1 MTFSDNSV
9 LALDYEESGLSIEKE
24 VMTMKAIVM
33 ERNGDAGV
41 LTYKEGI
48 QKPVPAP
55 GQALIKIHAAGINFV
70 DIYQRKGLYPVTL
83 PYMPGLEASGTIEMV
98 EGNSD
103 FKPGDRV
110 AYTGHPGSYSE
121 YTAIKT
127 DRLIKLP
134 DELSFEQG
142 AAFPL
147 QGMTAHYLLHAYRK
161 PKPDDTV
168 LVHAAAGGVGGL
180 LVQWAK
186 HLGATVIGT
195 VSTGEKVHSAKEAG
209 ADHVILYSKDDFVN
223 EVKRI
228 TNGRGVDIVLD
239 GVGKSTF
246 AGSLEVVTVRG
257 LVVIFGSSSGPA
269 DPIVPNTLMPKSFTL
284 SGGSLGNFTAA
295 KKELLERSGAV
306 LDGITEGWLKLRID
320 RVLPLAEAAEAHRL
334 LEGRKTMGKLV
345 LKVRD

>member
-1 MTFSDNSV
+1 
-9 LALDYEESGLSIEKE
+9 
-24 VMTMKAIVM
+24 MKAIIM
-33 ERNGDAGV
+33 EQYGDAAVLNFREGV
-41 LTYKEGI
+41 PE
-48 QKPVPAP
+48 PAP
-55 GQALIKIHAAGINFV
+55 VAGQALVRIHAAGVNFV
-70 DIYQRKGLYPVTL
+70 DIYQRKGQYPVNL
-83 PYMPGLEASGTIEMV
+83 PYMPGLEAAGTIEAI
-98 EGNSD
+98 EGSTA

-127 DRLIKLP
+127 EQLIKLP
-134 DELSFEQG
+134 DDISFEQG

-161 PKPDDTV
+161 PGPGDTV

-195 VSTGEKVHSAKEAG
+195 VSTGEKARIAKKAG

-228 TNGRGVDIVLD
+228 TNGRGADIVLD

-246 AGSLEVVTVRG
+246 AGSLEVVAIRG
-257 LVVIFGSSSGPA
+257 QVVIFGSASGPA
-269 DPIVPNTLMPKSFTL
+269 DLIIPPNTIMPKSFTL
-284 SGGSLGNFTAA
+284 SGGSLGNFIATR
-295 KKELLERSGAV
+295 KELLERSGAV
-306 LDGITEGWLKLRID
+306 LAGIKEGWLKLRIGS
-320 RVLPLAEAAEAHRL
+320 VLPLSEAGDAHRL
-334 LEGRKTMGKLV
+334 LESRKTVGKLI

>member
-1 MTFSDNSV
+1 
-9 LALDYEESGLSIEKE
+9 
-24 VMTMKAIVM
+24 MTMKAIVM

-41 LTYKEGI
+41 LIYKEGI
-48 QKPVPAP
+48 PKPVPSP
-55 GQALIKIHAAGINFV
+55 GQALVKIHAAGINFV

-121 YTAIKT
+121 YTAIKA

-161 PKPDDTV
+161 PGPGDTV

-186 HLGATVIGT
+186 HLGASVIGT
-195 VSTGEKVHSAKEAG
+195 VSTNEKARFAKEAG

-228 TNGRGVDIVLD
+228 TNGRGADIVLD

-246 AGSLEVVTVRG
+246 AGSLEVVAIRG
-257 LVVIFGSSSGPA
+257 QVVIFGSASGPA
-269 DPIVPNTLMPKSFTL
+269 DIIVPPNTIMPKSFTL
-284 SGGSLGNFTAA
+284 SGGSLGNFIAER
-295 KKELLERSGAV
+295 KELLERSGDV
-306 LDGITEGWLKLRID
+306 LGGIKEGWLKLRID

-334 LEGRKTMGKLV
+334 LENRETMGKLV
-345 LKVRD
+345 LKVLA

>member
-1 MTFSDNSV
+1 
-9 LALDYEESGLSIEKE
+9 
-24 VMTMKAIVM
+24 MKAIVM

-41 LTYKEGI
+41 LTYREGI
-48 QKPVPAP
+48 QKPIPAQ
-55 GQALIKIHAAGINFV
+55 GQALIKIHAAGVNFV

-83 PYMPGLEASGTIEMV
+83 PYVPGLEASGTIETV
-98 EGNSD
+98 EGSTA

-134 DELSFEQG
+134 DELSFVQG
-142 AAFPL
+142 ASFPL

-161 PKPDDTV
+161 PGPGDTV

-195 VSTGEKVHSAKEAG
+195 VSTNEKARIAKETG

-239 GVGKSTF
+239 GVGKKTF
-246 AGSLEVVTVRG
+246 AGSLEVVAIRG
-257 LVVIFGSSSGPA
+257 HVVIFGSSSGPS

-284 SGGSLGNFTAA
+284 SGGSLGNFTATRE
-295 KKELLERSGAV
+295 ELFERSGAV
-306 LDGITEGWLKLRID
+306 LDGIKERWLKLRID

-345 LKVRD
+345 LMVRD

>member
-1 MTFSDNSV
+1 
-9 LALDYEESGLSIEKE
+9 
-24 VMTMKAIVM
+24 MKAIAM
-33 ERNGDAGV
+33 ERSGEAGV
-41 LTYKEGI
+41 LIYKEGLP
-48 QKPVPAP
+48 KPIPSP
-55 GQALIKIHAAGINFV
+55 GQALVKIHAAGINFV

-83 PYMPGLEASGTIEMV
+83 PYVPGLEASGTIETV
-98 EGNSD
+98 EGNSE

-121 YTAIKT
+121 YTAIKM

-134 DELSFEQG
+134 DELTFEQG

-161 PKPDDTV
+161 PGPGDTV

-195 VSTGEKVHSAKEAG
+195 VSTDEKARIAKGIG
-209 ADHVILYSKDDFVN
+209 ADHVILYSRDDFVN
-223 EVKRI
+223 EVNRI
-228 TNGRGVDIVLD
+228 TNGHGVDIVLD

-246 AGSLEVVTVRG
+246 AGSLEVVKVRG
-257 LVVIFGSSSGPA
+257 QVVIFGSASGPA
-269 DPIVPNTLMPKSFTL
+269 DPIVPNALMPKSFTL
-284 SGGSLGNFTAA
+284 SGGSLGNFVAA
-295 KKELLERSGAV
+295 RKELLERSGAV
-306 LDGITEGWLKLRID
+306 LDGIKKGWLKLRID